1 MVTFS
6 EDSHRFASFCTPNVR
21 SSVLVSLHICVR
33 IIFQHS
39 FPVLYLRNPIEIDLT
54 CTYTFTPFRGLFRVK
69 IKTCCTK
76 TTSGLTLHRP
86 ILVPLVGY
94 DTATITCLLIVT
106 ELAHSK
112 RRNDTCNETHRSNVQ
127 SHTQQTETF
136 RLKAIP
142 KRSYAERLLSFI
154 LFDLQFLSLG

>member
-86 ILVPLVGY
+86 ILVPIP
-94 DTATITCLLIVT
+94 TIFHDHLLACVLMSERT
-106 ELAHSK
+106 NSEWA
-112 RRNDTCNETHRSNVQ
+112 
-127 SHTQQTETF
+127 TETF
-136 RLKAIP
+136 RSIPLDHRNQDLVTGRPINIKAPILWT
-142 KRSYAERLLSFI
+142 YQSFKI
-154 LFDLQFLSLG
+154 

>member
-127 SHTQQTETF
+127 S
-136 RLKAIP
+136 
-142 KRSYAERLLSFI
+142 
-154 LFDLQFLSLG
+154 LGHLYDTTC